1 MNVVNVFLPTMKGT
15 KLSFMRDVLADKK
28 LHLKQNEVIRLDIP
42 AYQELSVK
50 NLYEDAL
57 KDPVLTKYL
66 PTKEQLSNKLPE
78 REFFFGVL
86 CTLRKQYMTDII
98 QAASNKRFK
107 VSDDDPKRQG
117 IAITD
122 GWFQELMKHPYH
134 SSKQPA
140 LNLVEK
146 PGTGIFL
153 MKENAKLYKQQRKR
167 TSHTLSKRLQQ
178 EEVKEGDLMQ
188 DDGVAEKKKKLAD
201 GSAMVV
207 TNPPQQ
213 MMQSGAKPK

>member
-1 MNVVNVFLPTMKGT
+1 MKGT

-50 NLYEDAL
+50 NLYEDGL

-122 GWFQELMKHPYH
+122 GWFTELMKHPYH

-153 MKENAKLYKQQRKR
+153 MKESAKLYKQQRKR
-167 TSHTLSKRLQQ
+167 TSHALSKRLQQ
-178 EEVKEGDLMQ
+178 EEVKDGELMQ
-188 DDGVAEKKKKLAD
+188 DDEEAEKKRKLAD

-207 TNPPQQ
+207 TKPPQQ

>member
-1 MNVVNVFLPTMKGT
+1 MKGT
-15 KLSFMRDVLADKK
+15 KLSFMRDILADKK

-42 AYQELSVK
+42 GYQELSVK

-98 QAASNKRFK
+98 QDASKKRFK
-107 VSDDDPKRQG
+107 VSEDDPKRQG
-117 IAITD
+117 IAITE
-122 GWFQELMKHPYH
+122 GWFQDLMKHPYH
-134 SSKQPA
+134 SSKHHA
-140 LNLVEK
+140 VDNVEK

-153 MKENAKLYKQQRKR
+153 MKEHAKLYKAQKKR
-167 TSHTLSKRLQQ
+167 TVHTLSKRLQQ
-178 EEVKEGDLMQ
+178 EEEKDGDLMQ
-188 DDGVAEKKKKLAD
+188 DAGGAEKKKKLAD
-201 GSAMVV
+201 GTAMVI

-213 MMQSGAKPK
+213 MMQSTARPK

>member
-98 QAASNKRFK
+98 QEASNKRFK
-107 VSDDDPKRQG
+107 VSDDEKEMRRRAAELAAARKRMEG
-117 IAITD
+117 SIVAFMRRFRLDDVKTRD
-122 GWFQELMKHPYH
+122 GELRCVTR
-134 SSKQPA
+134 SSKRGPTKVDLERRIAEFFGEDVATAEA
-140 LNLVEK
+140 LRGNLFEARATEYSK
-146 PGTGIFL
+146 AATTGASPGT
-153 MKENAKLYKQQRKR
+153 
-167 TSHTLSKRLQQ
+167 
-178 EEVKEGDLMQ
+178 
-188 DDGVAEKKKKLAD
+188 
-201 GSAMVV
+201 
-207 TNPPQQ
+207 
-213 MMQSGAKPK
+213 

>member
-86 CTLRKQYMTDII
+86 CTLRKQYMKDII

-122 GWFQELMKHPYH
+122 GWFTELMKHPYH

-153 MKENAKLYKQQRKR
+153 MKESAKLYKQQRKR

-201 GSAMVV
+201 GSAMVID
-207 TNPPQQ
+207 NPPKQ
-213 MMQSGAKPK
+213 MMQSSAKPK